1 MSRVQLRST
10 LLMALAFPSL
20 IGMSRAEVARPCG
33 PRRLL
38 TQLVSMLRRLL
49 DLLDR
54 DGLVALQDI
63 RELRGKPS
71 NDDRRTG
78 LSRSYRGNL
87 EAFLG
92 DLRKDDLLAIL
103 ARDFVVRG
111 RRYSTGGL
119 GGFSRD
125 DLQKMAFRLFV
136 RGDVPLEFVELED
149 NAFVIT
155 DVDDESEDDDPNSTL
170 GDEDGEGVEGVEAG
184 SAEADVGPTL
194 AGAEWG
200 RARKIPVLLRALGME
215 VPERLLTARFRG
227 LLQRLAALGI
237 EAQLQDGTPLTT
249 SDESPGIYEK
259 LRLRKRQN
267 LPAVEPDA
275 GSEPRHKVESFA
287 VELSCWPGAVA
298 GTRARVECA
307 IEDGPSGLR
316 IDSSVHGLSAVCRE
330 THELVLGFL
339 SVDERARLNSATVTL
354 RLQNFPPVVDEVRAS
369 LAVALALVAVAQ
381 RRRPMPGLVV
391 LGELSPDGEV
401 VSLPDVAVMQALSPE
416 DRALV
421 LPASSLDGT
430 DFSGLPG
437 EVDLLP
443 VTRLGDAVQLALR
456 SPPAA

>member
-1 MSRVQLRST
+1 
-10 LLMALAFPSL
+10 
-20 IGMSRAEVARPCG
+20 
-33 PRRLL
+33 
-38 TQLVSMLRRLL
+38 MLRRLL

-125 DLQKMAFRLFV
+125 ELQRMAFRLFV

-149 NAFVIT
+149 NAFIIT
-155 DVDDESEDDDPNSTL
+155 DVDDESGDEEDPSSTL
-170 GDEDGEGVEGVEAG
+170 GDDEGEGVEEG

-215 VPERLLTARFRG
+215 VPERLRTARFRE

-275 GSEPRHKVESFA
+275 GSEARQKVESFA

-298 GTRARVECA
+298 GTRASVECA

-316 IDSSVHGLSAVCRE
+316 IDSAIHGLSAVCRE

-391 LGELSPDGEV
+391 LGELSADGEV
-401 VSLPDVAVMQALSPE
+401 VPLPDVAVMQAL
-416 DRALV
+416 ALDDKALL